1 MDYGDF
7 MAYFDY
13 SATTPVNKEVL
24 DSFYDCTLKYIGNPN
39 SLHKLGV
46 DSKHIID
53 LATKQ
58 IKDLLHIDHE
68 IIYTSGSSEA
78 NNLALKGICFKYQ
91 NRGKHIITTKL
102 EHSSISSQ
110 IEYLTSL
117 GFEVSYVKINNDGKI
132 DLDDLKRLLTK
143 ETILVSINAVN
154 SELGI
159 LQPVEEIGK
168 IIKDYPKCY
177 FHVDMTQAIGKV
189 NIKLDDVDLFSFAA
203 HKFYGIKGIG
213 VLAKRKNIVID
224 SIIHGGA
231 STTVY
236 RSGTPATSLIVSL
249 AKALRLALLD
259 LDKKYDYVNKLNN
272 IIRKKIESYEL
283 IKVNSPNDS
292 IPHILNISMLNVK
305 PEVLLHALESF
316 DVYVSTKSACSSDNS
331 YSEAVYLVTGD
342 MSRASS
348 SIRISLSYL
357 TTEEEVEILLAA
369 IDKCYKELTCL
380 R

>member
-1 MDYGDF
+1 

-24 DSFYDCTLKYIGNPN
+24 DSFYECTLKYIGNPN

-53 LATKQ
+53 LSTKQ

-78 NNLALKGICFKYQ
+78 NNLAIKGICFKYK

-102 EHSSISSQ
+102 EHSSINSQ
-110 IEYLTSL
+110 LDYLKEL
-117 GFEVSYVKINNDGKI
+117 GFEVSYVKLKEDGKI
-132 DLDDLKRLLTK
+132 DLDDLKKILTK

-159 LQPVEEIGK
+159 LQPVEEIGT
-168 IIKDYPKCY
+168 ILKDYPKCY
-177 FHVDMTQAIGKV
+177 YHVDMTQAIGKV
-189 NIKLDDVDLFSFAA
+189 NINLNNVDLFSFAA
-203 HKFYGIKGIG
+203 HKFYGIKGVG
-213 VLAKRKNIVID
+213 VLAKKKNIVITP
-224 SIIHGGA
+224 IIHGGA
-231 STTVY
+231 STTIY
-236 RSGTPATSLIVSL
+236 RSGTPATSLIVSIS
-249 AKALRLALLD
+249 KALRLALTD
-259 LDKKYDYVNKLNN
+259 LDKKYDYVKSINNKIRNKL
-272 IIRKKIESYEL
+272 ESYEL
-283 IKVNSPNDS
+283 IRINSPLDS
-292 IPHILNISMLNVK
+292 IPHILNISILNVK
-305 PEVLLHALESF
+305 PEVLLHALEKY
-316 DVYVSTKSACSSDNS
+316 DIYVSTKSACSSDNS
-331 YSEAVYLVTGD
+331 HSEAVYLVTND
-342 MSRASS
+342 MARASS

-357 TTEEEVEILLAA
+357 TTEEEVNKLLDA

>member
-1 MDYGDF
+1 

-24 DSFYDCTLKYIGNPN
+24 DSFYECTLKYIGNPN

-53 LATKQ
+53 LSTKQ

-78 NNLALKGICFKYQ
+78 NNLAIKGICFKYK

-102 EHSSISSQ
+102 EHSSINSQ
-110 IEYLTSL
+110 LDYLKEL
-117 GFEVSYVKINNDGKI
+117 GFEVSYVKLKEDGKI
-132 DLDDLKRLLTK
+132 DLDDLKKILTK

-159 LQPVEEIGK
+159 LQPVEEIGT
-168 IIKDYPKCY
+168 ILKDYPKCY
-177 FHVDMTQAIGKV
+177 YHVDMTQAIGKV
-189 NIKLDDVDLFSFAA
+189 NINLNNVDLFSFAA
-203 HKFYGIKGIG
+203 HKFYGIKGVG
-213 VLAKRKNIVID
+213 VLAKKKNIVITP
-224 SIIHGGA
+224 IIHGGD
-231 STTVY
+231 STTIY
-236 RSGTPATSLIVSL
+236 RSGTPATSLIVSIS
-249 AKALRLALLD
+249 KALRLALTD
-259 LDKKYDYVNKLNN
+259 LDKKYDYVKSINNKIRNKL
-272 IIRKKIESYEL
+272 ESYEL
-283 IKVNSPNDS
+283 IRINSPLDS
-292 IPHILNISMLNVK
+292 IPHILNISILNVK
-305 PEVLLHALESF
+305 PEVLLHALEKY
-316 DVYVSTKSACSSDNS
+316 DIYVSTKSACSSDNS
-331 YSEAVYLVTGD
+331 HSEAVYLVTND
-342 MSRASS
+342 MARASS

-357 TTEEEVEILLAA
+357 TTEEEVNKLLDA